1 MTKHS
6 CRIQS
11 TPSYPRD
18 MWEAVSG
25 IRVNISWVMSFVS
38 CWKYTIG
45 LEGGGGKINIT
56 RDRYLFGVWV
66 SFTSGKNQR
75 KIHSSALRLVGGRM
89 LNRFLVCHNHVFI
102 VTTWGGCDGA
112 WSWTCGSKH
121 LYYWFIPL
129 PVARLG
135 QGLLWEVLFI
145 NIINSCI
152 MYSILCYQH
161 SERIIY

>member
-18 MWEAVSG
+18 MWAAVSG

-38 CWKYTIG
+38 CWKYSFSWERG
-45 LEGGGGKINIT
+45 REININT
-56 RDRYLFGVWV
+56 DRYLFGVWV

-75 KIHSSALRLVGGRM
+75 KIHSSALRLVGGRL

-102 VTTWGGCDGA
+102 MTTWGGCDGA
-112 WSWTCGSKH
+112 WSWARTGTCGSKH

-129 PVARLG
+129 PVASGGRG
-135 QGLLWEVLFI
+135 Y
-145 NIINSCI
+145 CARY
-152 MYSILCYQH
+152 YSSI
-161 SERIIY
+161 